1 MTSSSA
7 APTNP
12 SPATEAGYLSV
23 RNISVS
29 YGKVQAVSNVSFDI
43 PRGEVFALL
52 GANGAGKST
61 IINTISGL
69 LRPSPGEIIFD
80 SKRLT
85 SRKPHEIVGLG
96 VCQVPEGRRIFASLT
111 VEENLEVAG
120 YLRRQDGNGVQ
131 RFDRVYDLF
140 PKLGELRQQYGGTL
154 SGGEQQ
160 MLAIGRALMAEPKL
174 LMLDEPSLGLAPIIL
189 GRIWETLHT
198 LKGDLT
204 VLLVEQNFAMALE
217 VADRGAVLEHGSIRK
232 EGLAADLAEDPALV
246 DLYLGESLP

>member
-1 MTSSSA
+1 VTSSSP
-7 APTNP
+7 APTNL

-29 YGKVQAVSNVSFDI
+29 YGKVEAVSNVSFDV

-69 LRPSPGEIIFD
+69 LRPSPGEIFFD

-85 SRKPHEIVGLG
+85 SRKPYEIVGLG

-120 YLRRQDGNGVQ
+120 YVRRQAGNSAS
-131 RFDRVYDLF
+131 RFARVYDLF
-140 PKLGELRQQYGGTL
+140 PRLGQLRQQYGGTL

-174 LMLDEPSLGLAPIIL
+174 LMLDEPSLGLAPTICD
-189 GRIWETLHT
+189 RIWETLHT

-217 VADRGAVLEHGSIRK
+217 VADWGAVLEHGSIRK
-232 EGLAADLAEDPALV
+232 EGPAVDLAEDLALA
-246 DLYLGESLP
+246 DLYLGESLA